1 MSNKIDLETFAGGAL
16 SERFNMAYQ
25 EVLEN
30 IMDPNTEFKIKRKVT
45 LELSFKATED
55 RELSVIDISTKT
67 KLAPNAP
74 TSTKILIDRDGNGNV
89 VASEYDKQYAGQ
101 QYMKV
106 DEETGELLTNDSSQ
120 TIDTEGIKLVR

>member
-1 MSNKIDLETFAGGAL
+1 MRNKVDLEKFASGAL

-30 IMDPNTEFKIKRKVT
+30 IMDPNTEFKVKRKVT

-55 RELSVIDISTKT
+55 RELSMVDISTKT
-67 KLAPNAP
+67 KLAP
-74 TSTKILIDRDGNGNV
+74 TSTRILIDRDGNGNV
-89 VASEYDKQYAGQ
+89 VASEYEKQCAGQ

-106 DEETGELLTNDSSQ
+106 DEDTGELLTDENGKKVD
-120 TIDTEGIKLVR
+120 IAGIKLVNN